1 MDEPVKPLLSPDQ
14 SAWARLNLQ
23 LMLEEAEMAVL
34 RGNQPLY
41 ERALEKAITTVN
53 DWYNSGNP
61 EIRGLSSTL
70 EELAG
75 RNVDPELPDIS
86 KSLELLKERL
96 AGRTAGNGTENRE
109 NDNSDESGGNGQ

>member
-1 MDEPVKPLLSPDQ
+1 
-14 SAWARLNLQ
+14 
-23 LMLEEAEMAVL
+23 MLEETEMAVL

-53 DWYNSGNP
+53 DWYNSNNP

-75 RNVDPELPDIS
+75 RDVDPELPDIS
-86 KSLELLKERL
+86 QSLALLKERL
-96 AGRTAGNGTENRE
+96 AGRGVNNTGNQG
-109 NDNSDESGGNGQ
+109 ESGGDDS